1 MTERQ
6 FLNKLN
12 KRLKECEPFLKERT
26 IPSYD
31 QIVLRSEL
39 TLLRSYLKNDDDNER
54 KKIRKDLENIWNVSE
69 LKFPK
74 F

>member
-39 TLLRSYLKNDDDNER
+39 TLLRSYLKNDDD
-54 KKIRKDLENIWNVSE
+54 
-69 LKFPK
+69 
-74 F
+74 

>member
-6 FLNKLN
+6 FQNKLN
-12 KRLKECEPFLKERT
+12 KRLKECEPFLKERL
-26 IPSYD
+26 IPHYD
-31 QIVLRSEL
+31 HIGLRFEL
-39 TLLRSYLKNDDDNER
+39 TLLKSYLKNDEDNE
-54 KKIRKDLENIWNVSE
+54 KKIRKDLENFWNLSE